1 MGDSASV
8 SSSRPPS
15 PTQTDLFSV
24 ASGQASQRHTPNLPI
39 TASVTPPYRFQWD
52 KKQGP
57 ASISDATE
65 SRADLNAEIGVGSG
79 HASPL
84 NISLSG
90 LGVGPALPSAWSS
103 SLHGFNAISTVLNNP
118 KSKPN
123 PLKSSRAPFPSAI
136 SPDLPRV
143 RRKDFDSYLKA
154 ITPEWERFQRNRR
167 LAKEKEKEA
176 EGEYVDE
183 ESTPK
188 ARSSAEKS
196 APPPLTSVPNVFFQ
210 PEFEFSDL
218 KTFTTITDPPAT
230 EYLEPGGDLPPSSPI
245 GEPSYNLEVQDRLS
259 QYLDVVEQHLS
270 IEISARSS
278 SFFEALS
285 NLQSLQAEGSS
296 CLKRI
301 SQLRKQ
307 LQDVDERQAK
317 KGLQI
322 AMLVKKKE
330 NVGVVREGVRAIEAV
345 GESVGLIRNLVSAGE
360 YFEALGMI
368 EEVEGMFDKRSPK
381 AGVESTTTSLSGK
394 RTDFAPKR
402 RSSTMLSGNGPTLP
416 LSSLNSLAFLPKNL
430 HDLSVSISTSLS
442 ADLVAL
448 LKVDLTRD
456 YSSPEVDNVFHDR
469 ISPLI
474 QGLVRTGGV
483 EAMARG
489 YGGAALAEI
498 KAVTRRHLPPS
509 EWDEEEGSK
518 VNGSNADGSIST
530 KDLKALS
537 HQEFMKLSRTMFAT
551 LLQRINTV
559 ASHITSLSNVI
570 SNLPSS
576 STATPAEVPSSLSEL
591 LSKVVEL
598 ANTRAS
604 KVLSIRSIEHS
615 QLPLHSFLEIF
626 NLSWNFVLQSEV
638 IARRMIVGL
647 RGVVVGQA
655 KSYLSNFHNAKIGE
669 SAKWVEDEVWAQ
681 VEVPYEAQR
690 TVDLLAEAA
699 VSDPKALVLEEGK
712 ESPSLTMNGN
722 GPASPKS
729 GPVKLLNIEDRTYYV
744 VGATMQVLL
753 LLVEYLKVMINL
765 PLLTTDA
772 MAKLIEFL
780 KAFNSRTCQVVL
792 GAGAMRSAGL
802 KNITAKHLALA
813 SQSLSVMVALIPYV
827 RETFRRH
834 LNPKQ
839 AVILVEFDKLKRDYQ
854 EHQNEIHSKLI
865 AIMGDRL
872 SVHCRALSEIQW
884 EVPSTKPGPNQ
895 YMEILVKETVTLHKV
910 LSRYLAA
917 PVVELIMSQV
927 FAAINHQLSEEYS
940 KIELPNQEAKTRMLQ
955 DARYLH
961 EKFGALKGITAPL
974 GMLETV
980 VMEKSIPRK
989 HSPFPTRRPAFSPSG
1004 GSVNGKEKERELS
1017 ASGSPLR
1024 RTSTYGTSSPQMY
1037 QNGIMGGGGP
1047 GSRPSSRPSSRPTT
1061 PTTRQTYT
1069 QGPGSPSSLLQS
1081 STPQTDVSSPPSLQ
1095 PNQQSPNSLPHV
1107 GSPSMA
1113 DGARVILSPPIPEK
1127 DDAHAGLGLRVVDLS
1142 TENEIH
1148 NDGMEAPNE
1157 GETRVGISAGG
1168 DGVDEH
1174 GQQGQPLESVGPENT
1189 RSDET
1194 SGGLKPHGGND

>member
-210 PEFEFSDL
+210 PDFEFSDL

-270 IEISARSS
+270 TEISARSS

-368 EEVEGMFDKRSPK
+368 EEVEGMFDKRSLK

-570 SNLPSS
+570 SNLPST

-681 VEVPYEAQR
+681 
-690 TVDLLAEAA
+690 
-699 VSDPKALVLEEGK
+699 
-712 ESPSLTMNGN
+712 
-722 GPASPKS
+722 
-729 GPVKLLNIEDRTYYV
+729 
-744 VGATMQVLL
+744 
-753 LLVEYLKVMINL
+753 
-765 PLLTTDA
+765 
-772 MAKLIEFL
+772 
-780 KAFNSRTCQVVL
+780 
-792 GAGAMRSAGL
+792 
-802 KNITAKHLALA
+802 
-813 SQSLSVMVALIPYV
+813 
-827 RETFRRH
+827 
-834 LNPKQ
+834 
-839 AVILVEFDKLKRDYQ
+839 
-854 EHQNEIHSKLI
+854 
-865 AIMGDRL
+865 
-872 SVHCRALSEIQW
+872 EIQW

-1142 TENEIH
+1142 TENEVH
-1148 NDGMEAPNE
+1148 NDGIEAPNE